1 VTRYLLT
8 RVGLVVPTLLGVT
21 LVVTVAVRLLPGD
34 VIDQI
39 LGPDAV
45 YVNPE
50 TRAALERR
58 FALDR
63 SIFEQYG
70 NWVIDLARGDLGRS
84 LISGRPIASEL
95 AGRIPATV
103 QLGTMGLAFALAIA
117 LPVGI
122 LSAVYRD
129 RPIDYLGRSLAIL
142 LLAAPSFWLR
152 LLAIT
157 YGFILFRWTPPLR
170 YHELW
175 ENPGANLNTMWIPA
189 LILGA
194 HVSGRLMRL
203 TRTTVLEVLG
213 EDYVRTARAKG
224 LRERAVI
231 LSHALP
237 NALIPV
243 VTEFGLQVRLL
254 IGGTVVLERIFSI
267 PGMGNY
273 LLTSIQQRDYPVVQA
288 IVLLTGVVV
297 VLSNLVVDLLYS
309 VLDPRVRYG

>member
-1 VTRYLLT
+1 
-8 RVGLVVPTLLGVT
+8 
-21 LVVTVAVRLLPGD
+21 
-34 VIDQI
+34 
-39 LGPDAV
+39 
-45 YVNPE
+45 
-50 TRAALERR
+50 
-58 FALDR
+58 
-63 SIFEQYG
+63 
-70 NWVIDLARGDLGRS
+70 
-84 LISGRPIASEL
+84 
-95 AGRIPATV
+95 
-103 QLGTMGLAFALAIA
+103 
-117 LPVGI
+117 
-122 LSAVYRD
+122 
-129 RPIDYLGRSLAIL
+129 
-142 LLAAPSFWLR
+142 
-152 LLAIT
+152 
-157 YGFILFRWTPPLR
+157 
-170 YHELW
+170 
-175 ENPGANLNTMWIPA
+175 
-189 LILGA
+189 
-194 HVSGRLMRL
+194 MRL